1 MHNIR
6 EDTFRKFII
15 VIAIIVLISI
25 RTVWLMIGHPLAFMR
40 DIIYV
45 YYWVLFKKR
54 KLLKGVLCVVMLIF
68 AGILGLLLKLDLFPR
83 RGLKPSV
90 DVILGLVFPT
100 SSGWC

>member
-40 DIIYV
+40 DITYV
-45 YYWVLFKKR
+45 YYWLLFLEKEITER
-54 KLLKGVLCVVMLIF
+54 IIMRCNANL
-68 AGILGLLLKLDLFPR
+68 AGILGILLKLDLFLR
-83 RGLKPSV
+83 
-90 DVILGLVFPT
+90 
-100 SSGWC
+100 